1 MDKIVG
7 YIYETYDY
15 DKFKRLE
22 GNRTDIELRAKR
34 IGSCID
40 EIGYVTNPIIVN
52 EKNEIIDGQG
62 RKQALQDRN
71 LPIIYTIQDGIG
83 IKECRKINANTANW
97 KQSEYISSYAEEGN
111 ENYIRVD
118 NLIKQFPQLSYSTV
132 VGVCLK
138 GTTSGSKKGKV
149 IKDGL
154 IDFSENDYENAKKL
168 LKILAEFQPY
178 LKKLK
183 GNVDKYYNAISCMY
197 KYEIIN
203 INDLLNKISK
213 NYFLLNPVVSTIDAV
228 QQLEDAYNY
237 KLRYKTYFVSDYKEK
252 VNNARE
258 Y

>member
-22 GNRTDIELRAKR
+22 GNRAEITSRAKR
-34 IGSCID
+34 IGECID
-40 EIGYVTNPIIVN
+40 EIGFITNPIIVN

-62 RKQALQDRN
+62 RKQALQDRKM
-71 LPIIYTIQDGIG
+71 PIIYTVQEGIG
-83 IKECRKINANTANW
+83 LRECQKINANTMNW
-97 KQSEYISSYAEEGN
+97 SQRDYISSYAETGN

-118 NLIKQFPQLSYSTV
+118 NLIKEFPQLSYSTV

-149 IKDGL
+149 IKNGL
-154 IDFSENDYENAKKL
+154 IDFSKDDYESAKKL
-168 LKILAEFQPY
+168 LKLLSEFQPY

-197 KYEIIN
+197 KYEIIDV
-203 INDLLNKISK
+203 NDLLNKISK

-252 VNNARE
+252 VNSDRE